1 MDILLRC
8 RCERDPHRSGTDCEF
23 TFEREK
29 EKGGGSQHGARAKV
43 STDAVD
49 FLVAS

>member
-1 MDILLRC
+1 MKETHIEVGLTVSSHSR
-8 RCERDPHRSGTDCEF
+8 ERKRKG
-23 TFEREK
+23 
-29 EKGGGSQHGARAKV
+29 GGGSQHGARAKV